1 MKISEQSQNSPGDI
15 YSAQSYALTHSMAT
29 QYHALSGRSL
39 RRWVD
44 SKQNRDDVFA
54 FNLRWKTLKQA
65 CREMGSTN
73 NNKSKGKDK
82 RLFWTNFLSACY
94 PPLP

>member
-44 SKQNRDDVFA
+44 SK
-54 FNLRWKTLKQA
+54 
-65 CREMGSTN
+65 
-73 NNKSKGKDK
+73 
-82 RLFWTNFLSACY
+82 
-94 PPLP
+94 